1 MKNVKDNTRENIVT
15 QINLTR
21 NVQTR
26 SPEEVAQCHNKMPYD
41 EHQVSRPGCLL
52 VVGYWR
58 YISTKKDMVNTPS
71 THQLQMVSG
80 KLCLT
85 VFSSYQK
92 QKLRKVHV
100 ELTLYITSF
109 T

>member
-1 MKNVKDNTRENIVT
+1 M
-15 QINLTR
+15 
-21 NVQTR
+21 
-26 SPEEVAQCHNKMPYD
+26 SMPYD

-71 THQLQMVSG
+71 THQLQMVNG